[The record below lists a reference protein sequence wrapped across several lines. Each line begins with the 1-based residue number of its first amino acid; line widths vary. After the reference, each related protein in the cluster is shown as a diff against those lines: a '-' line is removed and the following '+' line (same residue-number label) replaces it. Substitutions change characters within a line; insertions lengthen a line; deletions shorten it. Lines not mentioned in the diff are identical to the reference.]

1 MISSFSFC
9 ILNNIIPKMSHILS
23 PSIFEVFVASLGKA
37 LSGEFLNGIVL
48 LTYNGNTTEQKKA
61 TMSKS
66 K

>member
-1 MISSFSFC
+1 
-9 ILNNIIPKMSHILS
+9 MSQVLS